1 MMKKIIQKV
10 ITMRNK
16 NKNEIKY
23 IYKKYILKKL

>member
-1 MMKKIIQKV
+1 MMKMIIQKV

-16 NKNEIKY
+16 NKNKIKY